1 MTSSKSNFN
10 NDSFS
15 TDEQGVEIRS
25 RRVEEGDVLAITQTD
40 AHSNGNVANNTTSG
54 LGNTALKVLCGT
66 AVLAA
71 VGSASYG
78 AGVNSTVAKMNSV
91 KVTSQKASAGKSDK
105 SKAGKKVCLEYAFVN
120 DEVIAGSDTP
130 LQGPTGAT
138 PACLGDAAECFAPG
152 AGELAQGG
160 DYFSGSC
167 NDWLKC
173 LEKNPK
179 DNGPAFNNPWF
190 MNRDVEDGQ
199 IVFED
204 GRVCANIPTDGGDG
218 KARMELWDPTYLNE
232 PLDRFRQFKVPYDI
246 VATSSGSNAYVN
258 VYLRVNKDSTQYY
271 DCNLTFEAPTT
282 TSGSSGEILIDLTT
296 SSDSARTRTGA
307 DNTGCTTGKS
317 IQDYIDDNAALSNIA
332 VMGVG
337 NKEWYTFVI
346 NDGSTG
352 QSNAGLSVCK

>member
-1 MTSSKSNFN
+1 MTSSNSN

-25 RRVEEGDVLAITQTD
+25 HHVEEGDVLAMTQTD
-40 AHSNGNVANNTTSG
+40 AHSNGNVANTNNTKGG
-54 LGNTALKVLCGT
+54 LGNTAVKFLCGT
-66 AVLAA
+66 AVLAT

-91 KVTSQKASAGKSDK
+91 VTSQKAAAGKSDK

-120 DEVIAGSDTP
+120 DVVIKGSENP

-138 PACLGDAAECFAPG
+138 PACLGDATKCFTPVT
-152 AGELAQGG
+152 GELAQGG

-167 NDWLKC
+167 KKWLKC
-173 LEKNPK
+173 LENNPK
-179 DNGPAFNNPWF
+179 DDGPAFNNPWF
-190 MNRDVEDGQ
+190 MNRDVTDGQ
-199 IVFED
+199 IIFED
-204 GRVCANIPTDGGDG
+204 GRVCARIPTDNGNG

-271 DCNLTFEAPTT
+271 DCNLTFEAPTSPAT
-282 TSGSSGEILIDLTT
+282 GAGEILIDLTT
-296 SSDSARTRTGA
+296 PSDSARKRTGA
-307 DNTGCTTGKS
+307 DNTGCTTGNTL
-317 IQDYIDDNAALSNIA
+317 QQYIDDNNGGTGA

-337 NKEWYTFVI
+337 NKEWYTFAI

>member
-1 MTSSKSNFN
+1 MTSFNSN

-40 AHSNGNVANNTTSG
+40 AHSNGNVANTNNTKGG
-54 LGNTALKVLCGT
+54 LGNTAVKFLCGT
-66 AVLAA
+66 AVLAT

-91 KVTSQKASAGKSDK
+91 VASQKAAAGKSDK
-105 SKAGKKVCLEYAFVN
+105 SKAGKVDV
-120 DEVIAGSDTP
+120 VIKGSENP
-130 LQGPTGAT
+130 LQGPTIAT
-138 PACLGDAAECFAPG
+138 PACLGDAAKCG
-152 AGELAQGG
+152 ADFIGGG
-160 DYFSGSC
+160 DYFSKGC
-167 NDWLKC
+167 KKWLKC

-190 MNRDVEDGQ
+190 MNRDVSDGQ
-199 IVFED
+199 IIFED
-204 GRVCANIPTDGGDG
+204 DRICANIPNDCGDG

-258 VYLRVNKDSTQYY
+258 VYLRVNSARTTYY

-282 TSGSSGEILIDLTT
+282 ISGSSDEIVINIDTPSNSARKCT
-296 SSDSARTRTGA
+296 SSGCLNGNTA
-307 DNTGCTTGKS
+307 DNTGCVDGNTL
-317 IQDYIDDNAALSNIA
+317 QQYIDDNNGGTGA

-337 NKEWYTFVI
+337 NKEWYTFEI